1 MKRHILLFATV
12 ASILFTFVCTAQELP
27 VVPAQQGPEPMYD
40 VLLHEF
46 QVPGTST
53 YAHPQQ
59 LTRSE
64 MSRILSSLKYDMDF
78 GMRAA
83 VLNAEE
89 QIQLGEAAAELFKTA
104 APDTQVLILKTMPVN
119 ANEDLPEIR
128 RLEIYLCF
136 LDENTLYAS
145 VGHRSMPVKGSIAV
159 GRNMIRYTNPEGRS
173 PSNIVCIDRKLWTTD
188 KNKPV
193 FEVDKDALKEALA
206 RKQEMDSKS
215 DQTPAQEEAAPASL
229 TVEELEKELSR
240 LRNLLDKELIN
251 REEYEKLRA
260 ELMKRAGIGGTGNG
274 S

>member
-1 MKRHILLFATV
+1 MKPHILFFATV
-12 ASILFTFVCTAQELP
+12 TSILIAFTATAQELP
-27 VVPAQQGPEPMYD
+27 KAPAEQGAQPMYD
-40 VLLHEF
+40 VMLHEF

-59 LTRSE
+59 LTRFE
-64 MSRILSSLKYDMDF
+64 MSRILSSLKYEMDF

-89 QIQLGEAAAELFKTA
+89 QIQLGEAAAELFETA
-104 APDTQVLILKTMPVN
+104 TSNQQVLIVKTMPIDPSKEN
-119 ANEDLPEIR
+119 PDIR

-145 VGHRSMPVKGSIAV
+145 VAHRNMPVKGSIGV
-159 GRNMIRYTNPEGRS
+159 GKNMIRYTNPEGRS
-173 PSNIVCIDRKLWTTD
+173 AANIVCIDRKLWTTD

-206 RKQEMDSKS
+206 RKQKLDSKS
-215 DQTPAQEEAAPASL
+215 GQTTEQEEAAPASL

-260 ELMKRAGIGGTGNG
+260 ELIKRAGIGGTGNG